1 MSRWPNWV
9 GDSMVPQ
16 DSEVEALGAFGTTA
30 LQDAVVDATEP
41 TDAEMDS
48 LLAHRPWTAPVR
60 TSRPMV
66 LGGLGVAAAAS
77 ALAMVIATSAPQ
89 TAVQSI
95 GYGPVAMDLHMERA
109 LDGQVVELGPSIA
122 MSGEATVVLDQAN
135 EAGTTLT
142 LLEGRAHF
150 DVAPNGEWRDLAVDA
165 DGVIVQVHG
174 TVFDVIRDGDDVRV
188 EVERG
193 RVSVTW
199 DSHEV
204 FVTTGQAWDRPQA
217 EVATVWTPPFDEGVA
232 MDLPEVQPQ
241 PVVRVQE
248 AAPEGV
254 ADDVVAQ
261 LMAVEPEQVVE
272 EVRDEGMATD
282 EEPVFRIREGSADHE
297 LAQVLA
303 LQASG
308 INTAELLVETDQVLG
323 RHRGS
328 GVGTE
333 LELVRLQTLARV
345 DPSLAAVEMADWL
358 DGNSGASRAPL
369 VRFERARVNH
379 RSLGRCASALRDYR
393 ELADRADDIG
403 ARAAAGAG
411 LCAAELGHNG
421 IAERYFADALERGI
435 TGTLQTEVHAARAA
449 LRD

>member
-1 MSRWPNWV
+1 MR
-9 GDSMVPQ
+9 PQ
-16 DSEVEALGAFGTTA
+16 DSEVDALGAFGTAA
-30 LQDAVVDATEP
+30 LQEAVTDATEP
-41 TDAEMDS
+41 SDAELER
-48 LLAHRPWTAPVR
+48 LLARRPWTEPVR
-60 TSRPMV
+60 TSRPLV
-66 LGGLGVAAAAS
+66 LGGLGFAAAAS
-77 ALAMVIATSAPQ
+77 ALALVIATSAPQ
-89 TAVQSI
+89 GGVQPV
-95 GYGPVAMDLHMERA
+95 GYGPVAMDLHMEQA
-109 LDGQVVELGPSIA
+109 LGAQVVELGPSIA
-122 MSGEATVVLDQAN
+122 MSGDATVVLDQAN

-150 DVAPNGEWRDLAVDA
+150 DVDPNGEWRDLAVDA

-199 DSHEV
+199 DSREV
-204 FVTTGQAWDRPQA
+204 FVTTGQSWDRPTT
-217 EVATVWTPPFDEGVA
+217 EVAAVWTPPSDEGLSV
-232 MDLPEVQPQ
+232 DLPSVQAQ
-241 PVVRVQE
+241 PVSSGQQ
-248 AAPEGV
+248 APPEGV
-254 ADDVVAQ
+254 ADDSVVD
-261 LMAVEPEQVVE
+261 AVPMELAEAV
-272 EVRDEGMATD
+272 DEGIGTD
-282 EEPVFRIREGSADHE
+282 EEPVFRVREGSADHE

-308 INTAELLVETDQVLG
+308 IGAADLLVETDQVLG

-345 DPSLAAVEMADWL
+345 DPNLAAVEMADWL
-358 DGNSGASRAPL
+358 DANPGASRAPL
-369 VRFERARVNH
+369 VRFERARVTH
-379 RSLGRCASALRDYR
+379 RALGRCASALRDYR

-411 LCAAELGHNG
+411 LCAAELGHNS

-435 TGTLQTEVHAARAA
+435 TGTLQTEVQAARAA